1 MGLQPDHQLEGV
13 VHPRH
18 RTLHQRHES
27 HAHRGV
33 TTLTTDLLDS
43 LQERAAEF
51 VNIRRAIHRHPELA
65 FEEHQTAA
73 LVADNLRSWGY
84 AVEQGIGGT
93 GVVGTLVRGNGKKRL
108 GLRADMDALPIQET
122 SGVAWR
128 SELPGMMHACG
139 HDGHTAMLLA
149 AARHLAERGD
159 FSGTLHLIFQPGEEG
174 GGGALRMMEDG
185 LFERYP
191 CDAIFA
197 MHNMPGIPQG
207 NLVLRQGA
215 TMASSDYATV
225 HLHGLGGHGAMPH
238 LACDPV
244 VAAASIVMALQ
255 TIVSRNVDPQL
266 TAVVTVGAIQAGQ
279 ANNVIAA
286 QARLEIS
293 VRALDPQV
301 RRMLEQKVKAIVT
314 AQAQS
319 FGVQAEIDWRP
330 GYAVLVNTE
339 KETNIARQVALELMG
354 RDRVTL
360 QGPALTGSEDFAF
373 MLERVPGSYLLIGNG
388 DATHGGVAAHACMV
402 HHPGYDFNDSNIPVG
417 SAYWALLAERFLSD
431 EGAAQSPE

>member
-18 RTLHQRHES
+18 RTLHQRHEL